1 MNDIDNTIERRLKTE
16 YFRADHL
23 GFGVSKQGV
32 GLAERYVPRLAQI
45 VAADRAGPSNP
56 LWEPLQKVWRPD
68 RELRRALKDMTDDD
82 IAWRLLI
89 VGISICFNERLGV
102 DDTKSRTSATSPSL
116 SAPAWAAG

>member
-56 LWEPLQKVWRPD
+56 LLPD
-68 RELRRALKDMTDDD
+68 FRQSCPSGD
-82 IAWRLLI
+82 LI
-89 VGISICFNERLGV
+89 H
-102 DDTKSRTSATSPSL
+102 SA
-116 SAPAWAAG
+116 

>member
-45 VAADRAGPSNP
+45 VAADRAGPS
-56 LWEPLQKVWRPD
+56 R
-68 RELRRALKDMTDDD
+68 
-82 IAWRLLI
+82 
-89 VGISICFNERLGV
+89 CRLGV
-102 DDTKSRTSATSPSL
+102 VSALMLGHRVPLGLAQEPQAGSRITTLQRRQSGRCIRPNSHPIPSATI
-116 SAPAWAAG
+116 AVVYG